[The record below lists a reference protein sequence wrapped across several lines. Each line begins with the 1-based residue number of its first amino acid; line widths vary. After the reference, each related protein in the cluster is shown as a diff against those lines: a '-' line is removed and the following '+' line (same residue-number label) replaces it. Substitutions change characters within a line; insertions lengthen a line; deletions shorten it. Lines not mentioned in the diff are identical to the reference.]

1 MIAADIPD
9 RVVELRRV
17 RANEI
22 IPHEKNARE
31 HPESQRNALRA
42 VMSQLGFAGAILA
55 VERDGK
61 LKCCD
66 GHLRTEE
73 MGDREVPVLV
83 LDLNDDEVETL
94 LLSFDAIGS
103 MAKFNRERLEALL
116 GTYDRTKA
124 TIDPALMNG
133 LQADLDKMLKSL
145 AKGAG
150 SDWGK
155 TQEALQDE
163 VPELPTVPV
172 TDPGD
177 LWVCGNHRVLC
188 GDSTNSEHVAEVLAG
203 AEPFIMVTD
212 PPYGVDY
219 DPTWRDAV
227 AIERGVVLS
236 RRRGAVSNDHRA
248 DWTPAWRLFGG
259 QVAYVWHGGLHASTV
274 GANLIESGLEI
285 RSQIIWVKPKIT
297 FGRGAYHWRHEPC
310 YYAVRGGDNAGWA
323 GDRTQST
330 VWEIQHLNFTTQA
343 TDEDPWTEHSTQKPV
358 ECMARPIRNH
368 GGPED
373 HVYDPFLG
381 SGTTL
386 IACEQLNRHC
396 FGLELEPGYVD
407 VVVERWGRYTKQEP
421 ILESTGET
429 FTQVKER
436 RTAERAQATPDVAS
450 PAPPEEPQP
459 APASTS
465 PAKQPQ
471 RQNGKKKRSK

>member
-188 GDSTNSEHVAEVLAG
+188 GDATRADDYQRLMNDGPATM
-203 AEPFIMVTD
+203 IVTD
-212 PPYGVDY
+212 PPWNVAIGMDSNPRHRQREGLVND
-219 DPTWRDAV
+219 DLTPEAFAAFLRNFAV
-227 AIERGVVLS
+227 AAKQHVTGDVYCVLGASEWPTLDLALRGS
-236 RRRGAVSNDHRA
+236 GYHWSA
-248 DWTPAWRLFGG
+248 
-259 QVAYVWHGGLHASTV
+259 TV
-274 GANLIESGLEI
+274 
-285 RSQIIWVKPKIT
+285 IWVKDM
-297 FGRGAYHWRHEPC
+297 FVLGRSKYHRRYEPLW
-310 YYAVRGGDNAGWA
+310 YGWKA
-323 GDRTQST
+323 DGRSSFQGQRDLDD
-330 VWEIQHLNFTTQA
+330 VWEIPRPKRS
-343 TDEDPWTEHSTQKPV
+343 EEHPTMKPV
-358 ECMARPIRNH
+358 ELIARAIRNSS
-368 GGPED
+368 ETNQI
-373 HVYDPFLG
+373 VLDPFSG
-381 SGTTL
+381 SGTAV
-386 IACEQLNRHC
+386 IACEQLGRRC
-396 FGLELEPGYVD
+396 RTMELSPIYVD
-407 VVVERWGRYTKQEP
+407 VTASRWAAISGREP

-436 RTAERAQATPDVAS
+436 RTAERAQATPNVAS
-450 PAPPEEPQP
+450 TDPPEEPQP

-471 RQNGKKKRSK
+471 KHNGKKKRSK

>member
-1 MIAADIPD
+1 MVTDSIRD

-31 HPESQRNALRA
+31 HPEAQRNALRA

-73 MGDREVPVLV
+73 MGDKEVPVLI

-103 MAKFNRERLEALL
+103 MAKFNRERLESLL

-124 TIDPALMNG
+124 TIDPALLNG
-133 LQADLDKMLKSL
+133 MQQDLDKMLKSL

-150 SDWGK
+150 STWGK

-163 VPELPTVPV
+163 VPEPPAVAITEV
-172 TDPGD
+172 GD
-177 LWVCGNHRVLC
+177 LWILGRHRLKC
-188 GDSTNSEHVAEVLAG
+188 GDCTNGEHVAEVLAG
-203 AEPFIMVTD
+203 GEPFMMVTD

-219 DPTWRDAV
+219 DPQWRHECGLNASDRTGKV
-227 AIERGVVLS
+227 ANDTVVDWSACYRLFA
-236 RRRGAVSNDHRA
+236 GAVTYIWHA
-248 DWTPAWRLFGG
+248 GKFAGE
-259 QVAYVWHGGLHASTV
+259 VWQ
-274 GANLIESGLEI
+274 NIEESGFTV
-285 RSQIIWVKPKIT
+285 RAQIIWRKTAFVI
-297 FGRGAYHWRHEPC
+297 GRGHYHWQHEPC
-310 YYAVRGGDNAGWA
+310 WYSVREGVSAKWG

-330 VWEIQHLNFTTQA
+330 VWDITPIHKTRGTVDDQETIHG
-343 TDEDPWTEHSTQKPV
+343 TQKPV

-373 HVYDPFLG
+373 AVYDPFVG
-381 SGTTL
+381 SGTTI
-386 IACEQLNRHC
+386 IACEQLGRQ
-396 FGLELEPGYVD
+396 GYFMEIDPRYAD
-407 VVVERWGRYTKQEP
+407 VAAERWGRFTKAEP

-450 PAPPEEPQP
+450 TDPPEEPQP